1 MDYGVVGKVTN
12 LTYRLCEEAS
22 GGQILTNRNTLSKIE
37 DFVHVEPVAQ
47 LQLKGFTYPV
57 SAFNIVATKA

>member
-22 GGQILTNRNTLSKIE
+22 GGQILRNRNTLSKIE
-37 DFVHVEPVAQ
+37 DFVHVESEAQ
-47 LQLKGFTYPV
+47 LQLKGFKHPV
-57 SAFNIVATKA
+57 SAFVGTKA